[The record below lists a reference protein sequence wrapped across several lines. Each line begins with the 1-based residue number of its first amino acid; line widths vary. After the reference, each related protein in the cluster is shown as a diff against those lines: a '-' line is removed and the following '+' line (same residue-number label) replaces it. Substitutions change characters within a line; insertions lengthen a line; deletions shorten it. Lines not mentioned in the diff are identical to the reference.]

1 MELKVVWL
9 LSVVLFIDV
18 KAQFYLVS
26 TGDQLADGII
36 FIYIFLVENKLSTF

>member
-1 MELKVVWL
+1 MELKVLWL

-26 TGDQLADGII
+26 TRQADGII
-36 FIYIFLVENKLSTF
+36 FIFIFLVENKLSTF

>member
-1 MELKVVWL
+1 MELKVLWL

-18 KAQFYLVS
+18 KAEFYLVS

-36 FIYIFLVENKLSTF
+36 FIFLVENKLSTF